1 MAASNSTSSKA
12 KRQGLTIQTNR
23 PSLRRSSTDWLWTS
37 LLAARTIAAAAESF
51 PYLKGVFGTVVVL
64 LETVETV
71 NKNREDLK
79 ELCENVME
87 ILTIVQEQ
95 ISLHGDTAASNFKNL
110 CGDLEECL
118 HGVLSAVKELERQPK
133 GLQGRFKEIIHGK
146 KTAEDIIGYGRKIR
160 ELRSNFVL
168 TATMDTN
175 FQVHKVLT
183 VISPVEPPPPMKQG
197 VNTCPSP
204 SRIFH
209 GRKNILERMH
219 SYFSETVGQQH
230 IFLLHGL
237 GGAGKTQI
245 GLKFVQNTSSLTME
259 TVATGLKN
267 IAIQK
272 KAGDSWQQA
281 LRWLGNERD
290 EWLLFFDNADD
301 PQINLNQYFPKCNHG
316 NILITSRN
324 PGLCVYAGAHFLVS
338 DLGETEAAEL
348 LLKTISTQI
357 VKALWYF
364 PLAII
369 QAGAFIAKSGLLSS
383 YLALY
388 TTNRA
393 RLLSEKPA
401 QSHDEYAWTV
411 YTTWQMSFEKLS
423 QAAVTLLQLCSLL
436 HHQGISEQIF
446 SKASKYRA
454 IPGRPSEEEL
464 QEAHKVLSHYLG
476 PAGGWEPL
484 NFMDVTNELRAYSL
498 ITFDLETN
506 AFSIHPLVHSWSRS
520 TLADEAA
527 CHRCIAAIVGMGIS
541 AMEWGERETA
551 ALWLVPHIESL
562 LQNQSDAA
570 PDFNLAYGAV
580 YVCSG
585 RFKKAEQLQVL
596 GLIKQKKILG
606 EDHPETLKVMGQ
618 LANTHQFLGQF
629 RRAEEL
635 KAVVFDRQKSLLGIN
650 HPETLQT
657 MEDLSATYV
666 ELAQFQEAERLTV
679 TALEK
684 RKEILGE
691 DHLETLTSTINLG
704 WILHSLGRL
713 NEAEELQTAA
723 IEKMKRLL
731 GDEHPI
737 TIWTKGNLGSTY
749 RDLGQLEQA
758 EKLQVC
764 VVEQQRKILGEDH
777 PHRMWTMGNLAL
789 TYQKQGKL
797 KLAQEI
803 QVVVLEKQKRTLGE
817 EHPETVRAR
826 EELDSTLAQLQES
839 NS

>member
-1 MAASNSTSSKA
+1 
-12 KRQGLTIQTNR
+12 
-23 PSLRRSSTDWLWTS
+23 
-37 LLAARTIAAAAESF
+37 
-51 PYLKGVFGTVVVL
+51 
-64 LETVETV
+64 
-71 NKNREDLK
+71 
-79 ELCENVME
+79 ME

-95 ISLHGDTAASNFKNL
+95 ISLHGDTAALNFKTL

-118 HGVLSAVKELERQPK
+118 QGVLSAVKELKRQPK
-133 GLQGRFKEIIHGK
+133 GLQGRFKEIIHSK

-183 VISPVEPPPPMKQG
+183 VISPVEPPPPMERG

-245 GLKFVQNTSSLTME
+245 GLKFVQNTSSLFSDMFLIDASTME
-259 TVATGLKN
+259 TIATGLKN

-324 PGLCVYAGAHFLVS
+324 PGLCVYAGVHFLVS
-338 DLGETEAAEL
+338 DLEETEAAEL
-348 LLKTISTQI
+348 LLKSAAQEMTPDNKAISTQI

-383 YLALY
+383 YLASY
-388 TTNRA
+388 TTNWA
-393 RLLSEKPA
+393 QLLSEKPA

-423 QAAVTLLQLCSLL
+423 PAAATLLQLCSLL

-454 IPGRPSEEEL
+454 TPGCPSEEEL
-464 QEAHKVLSHYLG
+464 QQAHKVLSHYLG

-506 AFSIHPLVHSWSRS
+506 AFSIHPLW
-520 TLADEAA
+520 
-527 CHRCIAAIVGMGIS
+527 
-541 AMEWGERETA
+541 EWAFRQWNGGERGTA

-562 LQNQSDAA
+562 LQSQSDAA
-570 PDFNLAYGAV
+570 PDFNLAYGEV
-580 YVCSG
+580 YTYSG

-596 GLIKQKKILG
+596 ALMRRKKILG
-606 EDHPETLKVMGQ
+606 ENHPETLKVMGQ
-618 LANTHQFLGQF
+618 LAKTYKSLGQF

-635 KAVVFDRQKSLLGIN
+635 KTVVLDRQKSVLGIN

-657 MEDLSATYV
+657 MEDLSGTYL

-679 TALEK
+679 IALEK

-691 DHLETLTSTINLG
+691 DHPDTLTSTINLG

-713 NEAEELQTAA
+713 NEAEEIQTAA

-731 GDEHPI
+731 GDEHPL

-758 EKLQVC
+758 EKLQVS

-777 PHRMWTMGNLAL
+777 PYRMWTMGNLAL

-817 EHPETVRAR
+817 EHPETVRAK

-839 NS
+839 NF